1 VVPEVPKALADM
13 QLEAGIAR
21 EEDLGVVHRTVPEV
35 QEARH
40 IDQEED
46 REAVRRSVLDAV
58 RRVAGSPAEDD
69 HRIGQEGD
77 LEEDHRS
84 LPGTAGLVEGRSRVD
99 HSLAVGVLRSCQFG
113 NLMSG
118 VNPISESRIL
128 TGRLA
133 VSLLRSCAP
142 WISRCYQMND
152 GNDLRG

>member
-99 HSLAVGVLRSCQFG
+99 HSLAVGVG
-113 NLMSG
+113 EAG
-118 VNPISESRIL
+118 RIL
-128 TGRLA
+128 VEEEVDRNRLA
-133 VSLLRSCAP
+133 EAEGRYCSSQTCCPLLLFA
-142 WISRCYQMND
+142 
-152 GNDLRG
+152 